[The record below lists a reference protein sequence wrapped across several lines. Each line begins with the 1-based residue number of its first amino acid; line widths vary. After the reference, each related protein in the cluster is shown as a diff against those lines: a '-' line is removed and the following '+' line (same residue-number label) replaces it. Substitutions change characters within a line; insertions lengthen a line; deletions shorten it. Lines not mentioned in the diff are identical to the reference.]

1 MPYIKEDGGL
11 LNNFAIEP
19 KIYEAT
25 PPSKTEQRNYI
36 ILGAA
41 ALALVSGL
49 IFVAVSVS
57 GVS

>member
-1 MPYIKEDGGL
+1 MPYIREEGGL

-25 PPSKTEQRNYI
+25 PPTKVQQRNYVI
-36 ILGAA
+36 MGAA

-49 IFVAVSVS
+49 IFVAISVS
-57 GVS
+57 SVS

>member
-25 PPSKTEQRNYI
+25 PPSKTEQRNYVI
-36 ILGAA
+36 MGAA
-41 ALALVSGL
+41 ALALVGSL

>member
-25 PPSKTEQRNYI
+25 PPSKTEQRNYV